1 ALHLMEPAPK
11 LITTYKVAGDNAVDA
26 RVVRRD
32 FYKVTDA
39 KKRLGNV
46 HINAK
51 QFFGG
56 VPEIAWNFSIGGYLP
71 AQKYLKD
78 RKDRHLS
85 TGEIDQYQK
94 IIAALAGTAKL
105 MEEIDAAWTS
115 AN

>member
-1 ALHLMEPAPK
+1 MEPAPK
-11 LITTYKVAGDNAVDA
+11 LITTYSVAGDNTADA
-26 RVVRRD
+26 RALRD
-32 FYKVTDA
+32 PYKITDA

-56 VPEIAWNFSIGGYLP
+56 VPEVAWNFSIGGYLP

-78 RKDRHLS
+78 RKNRRLS
-85 TGEIDQYQK
+85 AREIDHYQK
-94 IIAALAGTAKL
+94 IIAALATTAKL